1 MISKG
6 IIVSIQGL
14 GKGTTQEIADEVTN
28 AGAVALRLDKKVNT
42 TIPKIGLLKAKNK
55 KHECEAYIT
64 YTIEDVKT
72 VAEWAEYV
80 AIDYRRI
87 SPNLQEISDYCRN
100 NKIKVVADISDIYDM
115 YNIIEKNIYYTYIA
129 TTLSVFGYRSPNFH
143 FLKEVL
149 KNESNVIAEGNFKTL
164 DHVKRASKAGAPN
177 ICIGHAIT
185 GFFKKTQEFKN
196 CFDRGLIK

>member
-1 MISKG
+1 MLSKG

-14 GKGTTQEIADEVTN
+14 GKTTTQEIADEVTN

-42 TIPKIGLLKAKNK
+42 SLPKIGLLKAKNK

-64 YTIEDVKT
+64 YTLDDVKT
-72 VAEWAEYV
+72 VAGWADFV

-87 SPNLQEISDYCRN
+87 SPYLQEISDYCRN
-100 NKIKVVADISDIYDM
+100 NKIKVVADIADIYDL
-115 YNIIEKNIYYTYIA
+115 YNIIEKKLYYTYIA
-129 TTLSVFGYRSPNFH
+129 TTLSVFGNRSPNFY

-149 KNESNVIAEGNFKTL
+149 KNEKNVIAEGNFKTIE
-164 DHVKRASKAGAPN
+164 HVKRASKAGTPN
-177 ICIGHAIT
+177 ICIGYAIT

-196 CFDRGLIK
+196 CFDRGLK